1 MRLTH
6 ILLTAGALALPMAPA
21 AAQVIF
27 APIAGVVNVGG
38 PGNGNL
44 ADTWNQ
50 NGLLTGYTA
59 NVTNFNTYLAGNP
72 QHNLAFAGNEWF
84 SDQGING
91 ATVTYDF
98 GSSKSFDRL
107 ALWNEDASGIGL
119 LTLSVS
125 SDNVNFTA
133 FATNLA
139 PTNNPVNQNYGA
151 DVFSFATQT
160 GRYVRFEMSRCPQ
173 ADNPQLFE
181 GCAIGEVA
189 FRAAAIPE
197 PTTWALMI
205 AGFGLVGSVSRRR
218 TAGTRH
224 ATA

>member
-1 MRLTH
+1 MRLINT
-6 ILLTAGALALPMAPA
+6 LLITTALALPAIPA
-21 AAQVIF
+21 AAQTIF
-27 APIAGVVNVGG
+27 APTAGVVDVGG

-59 NVTNFNTYLAGNP
+59 NVTLFDGYIAGNP

-84 SDQGING
+84 SEQGING

-98 GSSKSFDRL
+98 GATRSFDRL

-139 PTNNPVNQNYGA
+139 PTNNPVNLNYGA
-151 DVFSFATQT
+151 DVFAFATQT

-173 ADNPQLFE
+173 ADNPQLFD

-189 FRAAAIPE
+189 FRAGAIPE
-197 PTTWALMI
+197 PATWAMMI
-205 AGFGLVGSVSRRR
+205 AGFGLVGGAVRRR
-218 TAGTRH
+218 TPAAQR
-224 ATA
+224 AIA

>member
-1 MRLTH
+1 MRLSH
-6 ILLTAGALALPMAPA
+6 ILLTASALALPATPL
-21 AAQVIF
+21 AAQAIF
-27 APIAGVVNVGG
+27 APTAGVVNVGG

-84 SDQGING
+84 SESGVNG

-98 GSSKSFDRL
+98 GASRSFDRL

-125 SDNVNFTA
+125 SDNVTFTP
-133 FATNLA
+133 FATNLT
-139 PTNNPVNQNYGA
+139 PTNNPVNANYGA
-151 DVFSFATQT
+151 DVFAFAIQT

-173 ADNPQLFE
+173 ADNPQLFD

-189 FRAAAIPE
+189 FRAAIPE
-197 PTTWALMI
+197 PATWAMMI
-205 AGFGLVGSVSRRR
+205 AGFGLVGGVARRR
-218 TAGTRH
+218 TAVMLR
-224 ATA
+224 AAA